1 MREIYD
7 VVDFAY
13 KNYELTQ
20 VYSEIVA
27 FSKFYKELNCK
38 NVLEVGSLYGGTFYV
53 LCKLSNSNGV
63 KISLDYPMY
72 EGQPE
77 NIKLK
82 NTHERMKTF
91 ADNVKIVT
99 ADSHL
104 DSTKQK
110 ISEILN
116 GEELDFI
123 FIDGDHTY
131 EGVKK
136 DFEMYSTFLKDG
148 GYIAFHDI
156 NDTELHRSLNC
167 YVAQFWN
174 ELTHYKKIE
183 FNTKSMYMGIGVV
196 QIYKHKRPLNI
207 SLSYD
212 SEGKLHIHNM
222 DYSKLDVL
230 VSVRDRDTKIPIY
243 HTDLSFSN
251 QNNGFYV
258 IPLMNY
264 DFANDPNFS
273 GFLVEFYD
281 KDKNFID
288 SKDLK
293 IKDRSSPIPIV
304 TRNYGPFDCLFLNFK
319 QLFYDKI
326 YDNLSLD
333 DVKTVIDVG
342 ANVGL
347 FSNYISWK
355 DQVKLIHAIE
365 PVSKPFK
372 ELKEQFYYYNWV
384 KCHNLGIHYNTGK
397 LKINVDYG
405 SSIYST
411 FLDTIGH
418 DKPTE
423 EVNIMPLPDFMNSV
437 GLSEVDLVKVDIEG
451 LEYEVFNTMNDK
463 DIMRVSK
470 WIVEYHANDDGKA
483 EILQERFKYLGY
495 SIDNFPDKV
504 YQYTQHGVA
513 IQGFF
518 FAKK

>member
-20 VYSEIVA
+20 VYSEIIS

-38 NVLEVGSLYGGTFYV
+38 NILEIGSLYGGTFYV
-53 LCKLSNSNGV
+53 LSKLSRPDGL

-72 EGQPE
+72 DNQPE
-77 NIKLK
+77 LIKLK
-82 NTHERMKTF
+82 NTYEKMKTF
-91 ADNVKIVT
+91 SDNVKIVT

-104 DSTKQK
+104 ETTKQK

-123 FIDGDHTY
+123 FIDGDHSY
-131 EGVKK
+131 DGVKK
-136 DFEMYSTFLKDG
+136 DFEMYSSFLKDG

-156 NDTELHRSLNC
+156 NDTELHRNLNC
-167 YVAQFWN
+167 HVAKFWN
-174 ELTHYKKIE
+174 ELTQYKKIE

-196 QIYKHKRPLNI
+196 QVHKHKRPLNI
-207 SLSYD
+207 NLSYD
-212 SEGKLHIHNM
+212 SDGKLHIHNM
-222 DYSKLDVL
+222 DYSKLDVS

-243 HTDLSFSN
+243 HTKLSFSD
-251 QNNGFYV
+251 QSNGFYV

-264 DFANDPNFS
+264 DFANDQNFS

-281 KDKNFID
+281 ENKNFID

-293 IKDRSSPIPIV
+293 IKNRTSEIPLV

-326 YDNLSLD
+326 YDGLDID
-333 DVKTVIDVG
+333 DVGTVIDVG

-347 FSNYISWK
+347 FSNYMSWK
-355 DQVKLIHAIE
+355 DKVKLIHAIE
-365 PVSKPFK
+365 PVSKPFQ
-372 ELKEQFYYYNWV
+372 ELKDQFYYYNWV
-384 KCHNLGIHYNTGK
+384 KCHKIGIHYTSGK
-397 LKINVDYG
+397 SKINVDDTY
-405 SSIYST
+405 SILST
-411 FLDTIGH
+411 FLDTNGT
-418 DKPTE
+418 DKNVE
-423 EVNIMPLPDFMNSV
+423 EVDTKTLPEFLDSV
-437 GLSEVDLVKVDIEG
+437 NLKSVDLIKMDIEG
-451 LEYEVFNTMNDK
+451 LEYEVFNTMDDK
-463 DIMRVSK
+463 DILRSSK
-470 WIVEYHANDDGKA
+470 WIIEYHANDDRKA
-483 EILQERFKYLGY
+483 EILQDRFRELGY
-495 SIDNFPDKV
+495 IVTNFPDQVSKFLDE
-504 YQYTQHGVA
+504 GVA